1 MIKGRSFKLLS
12 SLLVATFLLAIFSIS
27 FLKLDFDQSQ
37 LTKYSKSQP
46 EIAKATIAWP
56 RLISKPNQISTFN
69 QRLSNWQIDSSFLI
83 FRTISDPTG
92 ESFILIGAKNY
103 QDYTSSGIATS
114 PNSCTTTLCD
124 VIALYPGEPKKLDVL
139 GMGLII
145 VDNQSLKKSIPI
157 PADFGVDKKL
167 PILITP
173 MVEELAKLQTLRYL
187 PASYGWQVT
196 PKGGQQISAKS
207 FKQEIAK
214 LESALEANFENV
226 AVNYKADQIGR
237 LIANQDRISL
247 LVVDAIKAL
256 TLIFIFLFTLLYFI
270 RQRGD
275 QLNKFVIISLAIFGI
290 VVVASLW
297 SFATLLQLLIF
308 GSLFAAVL
316 YLLNKYLDNYF
327 KVNDLST
334 LALYRSSLKSLL
346 SIAVIIGL
354 LASVLISSFQYL
366 SRIQD
371 NRMMI
376 INQITPFD
384 LTLKIGPSLKRP
396 LDIGSLDE
404 IAKLSPGSTTYP
416 VIRDS
421 AELIT
426 SSGDKKRLQLVAVGG
441 KDAWQ
446 EEGLTLPKGENIS
459 IRTSGIA
466 SEIDLIIWLKGA
478 TGAHFSIPTTGS
490 TIRTGVIPK
499 GDGLKIVAFRLSE
512 NPVNAARR
520 AHALGESTG
529 RAFEILAGDGQI
541 QSITVDN
548 QEVEIG
554 GNWPIKKFKYALLDG
569 PITLRPAKEP
579 APIRVLYSPDIKG
592 DDLTLKIKD
601 QIVRQ
606 ETNQNKTLY
615 KVADAP
621 FVQVDLADYQGLV
634 AQSEPYA
641 TDPLEIWIKSGN
653 PQSLKAALLTSKFN
667 QLKILDRA
675 DLIKAQKLS
684 AYWQSWQKIFFLT
697 LLFISALIFL
707 ALLMLFI
714 GWDRDKKGKHFEMQR
729 YFSSPAPS
737 VKPLQVVAIFG
748 LLAAPIILLL
758 SRVLAG
764 LLT

>member
-1 MIKGRSFKLLS
+1 M
-12 SLLVATFLLAIFSIS
+12 
-27 FLKLDFDQSQ
+27 DFDNNQ
-37 LTKYSKSQP
+37 LTRYSKSDQGVT
-46 EIAKATIAWP
+46 KATIAWP
-56 RLISKPNQISTFN
+56 RLISKPNQISAFN
-69 QRLSNWQIDSSFLI
+69 QKLSDWQIDSNFLI
-83 FRTISDPTG
+83 FRPMSDPTG

-103 QDYTSSGIATS
+103 QDYASKSIATT
-114 PNSCTTTLCD
+114 PTSCTVTLCD
-124 VIALYPGEPKKLDVL
+124 VIALFLGEPKKLNVL
-139 GMGLII
+139 GMGLNL
-145 VDNQSLKKSIPI
+145 VDTQSLNKSIPI
-157 PADFGVDKKL
+157 PADFGFDKKL

-187 PASYGWQVT
+187 PAIYGWQVS
-196 PKGGQQISAKS
+196 PEGGQGISAKR
-207 FKQEIAK
+207 FKEEITK
-214 LESALEANFENV
+214 LESSLESSFENV
-226 AVNYKADQIGR
+226 AVNYQADQIGK

-256 TLIFIFLFTLLYFI
+256 SLIFTFLLTLLFFLKK
-270 RQRGD
+270 RRD
-275 QLNKFVIISLAIFGI
+275 QINRFVLIALAIIGI
-290 VVVASLW
+290 VVVAALW
-297 SFATLLQLLIF
+297 SFATLLQILIF

-334 LALYRSSLKSLL
+334 LSLYRSSLKSLL
-346 SIAVIIGL
+346 SIAVIVGL

-371 NRMMI
+371 HRMMM

-404 IAKLSPGSTTYP
+404 IALLAPAVTTYP

-426 SSGDKKRLQLVAVGG
+426 PSGDKKRLQLVAVGG

-446 EEGLTLPKGENIS
+446 EDGLTLPKGEKIS
-459 IRTSGIA
+459 IKTSGIA
-466 SEIDLIIWLKGA
+466 FEIDLIIWLRSA

-490 TIRTGVIPK
+490 TLRTAPLPK
-499 GDGLKIVAFRLSE
+499 GDGLKIVAFKLSE
-512 NPVNAARR
+512 NPLNAARR

-529 RAFEILAGDGQI
+529 RAFDVLAGDGQI

-548 QEVEIG
+548 QVVEIG
-554 GNWPIKKFKYALLDG
+554 SNWPINDFKYALLDG
-569 PITLRPAKEP
+569 PITIRPAISP
-579 APIRVLYSPDIKG
+579 APIKVLYSPDIKT
-592 DDLTLKIKD
+592 DDLNLKIKD
-601 QIVRQ
+601 QIVKQ
-606 ETNQNKTLY
+606 EIDKDKTLY
-615 KVADAP
+615 QVADAP
-621 FVQVDLADYQGLV
+621 FVQVELADYQAFV

-641 TDPLEIWIKSGN
+641 TDPLEIWIKSDN
-653 PQSLKAALLTSKFN
+653 PQILKEALLASKFN

-675 DLIKAQKLS
+675 DLIRAQQSS

-707 ALLMLFI
+707 ALLILFM
-714 GWDRDKKGKHFEMQR
+714 GWSRDKKRKSFEMQR
-729 YFSSPAPS
+729 YFTSSAPS
-737 VKPLQVVAIFG
+737 GKPLLITICFG
-748 LLAAPIILLL
+748 LLAGPIILLL